1 MTTSEPGSAV
11 AGSVGTP
18 DHFFSDPLG
27 HEPVRAELFGLD
39 RLEAHARQLAA
50 HVRRAPVVAGRPLLR
65 RFMHNR
71 RCLLTAHR
79 EISAAY
85 RRQERFGPDAEW
97 LLDNFHIVTEALI
110 EIRTDLPRGYYQ
122 LLPKIKGGPLDGLP
136 RVYAVALE
144 LVAHCDSCLD
154 EGHITRFVEAFQT
167 ITPLTIGELWA
178 IPIMLRLVVVDNLRR
193 LAAQILLRPRR
204 PERGGDVGG
213 ALPGRRRRGAVPPRG
228 EPGWSDSFIV
238 QLLDWMHERGAA
250 VAPGVEWLEN
260 HLCGCDLTTHA
271 VLARERQRQ
280 AANQVSIGNCVTT
293 LRVLSALDWAAFFE
307 RTSRVEAELRQDPA
321 GVYARQDFPTR
332 DRYRREVEKLSRGS
346 RYDELEVA
354 RQAVGMAARR
364 ADSEPPANH
373 VGYYLI
379 DEGRT
384 ELERL
389 LRYRSKP
396 RDAFRTFVLNRPRLV
411 YFGGLAVVV
420 AVAVGALASY
430 AAASASGTVAV
441 VLAVAAV
448 LAALPPAGD
457 IAVSLVNSWLTSFLP
472 PRVLPKLRFKEGI
485 PADCATFVVMPT
497 LLARPQ
503 SAAGLLE
510 QLEIHYLANPD
521 PRLRFALLTDF
532 ADAPAEHMPEDDA
545 IVRAALDGVRALN
558 ERYADGG
565 PDASSSSTA
574 AAWNPAQGCWMGWER
589 KRGKLSEFNRLLR
602 GARDTS
608 YTVRAATVDRL
619 PRIRYVIT
627 LDADT
632 QLPHDAARRLVGTL
646 AHPLNRPRFDPAQRP
661 RRRGYGVLQPRVSFH
676 LTRPPRRGS
685 PAFSAARPG
694 IDPYTTAVSDI
705 YQDLFGAAPSPA
717 RASTTWTPSRRPPA
731 APSPKTTSSATT

>member
-1 MTTSEPGSAV
+1 M
-11 AGSVGTP
+11 
-18 DHFFSDPLG
+18 
-27 HEPVRAELFGLD
+27 
-39 RLEAHARQLAA
+39 
-50 HVRRAPVVAGRPLLR
+50 
-65 RFMHNR
+65 
-71 RCLLTAHR
+71 
-79 EISAAY
+79 
-85 RRQERFGPDAEW
+85 
-97 LLDNFHIVTEALI
+97 
-110 EIRTDLPRGYYQ
+110 
-122 LLPKIKGGPLDGLP
+122 
-136 RVYAVALE
+136 
-144 LVAHCDSCLD
+144 
-154 EGHITRFVEAFQT
+154 
-167 ITPLTIGELWA
+167 
-178 IPIMLRLVVVDNLRR
+178 
-193 LAAQILLRPRR
+193 
-204 PERGGDVGG
+204 
-213 ALPGRRRRGAVPPRG
+213 
-228 EPGWSDSFIV
+228 

-307 RTSRVEAELRQDPA
+307 RTSRVEAELRQDPS

-346 RYDELEVA
+346 HYDELEVA
-354 RQAVGMAARR
+354 RQAVGMAAQR
-364 ADSEPPANH
+364 AHSEPPANH

-389 LRYRSKP
+389 LHYRSKP

-411 YFGGLAVVV
+411 YFSGLAVVV

-510 QLEIHYLANPD
+510 HLEIHHLSNPD
-521 PRLRFALLTDF
+521 PRLRLALLTDF
-532 ADAPAEHMPEDDA
+532 SDAPAEHMPEDDA
-545 IVRAALDGVRALN
+545 IVRAVLDGVRVLN

-565 PDASSSSTA
+565 PDRFYVFHRRRQ
-574 AAWNPAQGCWMGWER
+574 WNAAQGCWMGWER

-602 GARDTS
+602 GAATPV
-608 YTVRAATVDRL
+608 TPFRAATSTGCRASATSSRST
-619 PRIRYVIT
+619 PTRSCPTTPRAGSSPPWRIR
-627 LDADT
+627 
-632 QLPHDAARRLVGTL
+632 
-646 AHPLNRPRFDPAQRP
+646 
-661 RRRGYGVLQPRVSFH
+661 
-676 LTRPPRRGS
+676 
-685 PAFSAARPG
+685 
-694 IDPYTTAVSDI
+694 
-705 YQDLFGAAPSPA
+705 
-717 RASTTWTPSRRPPA
+717 
-731 APSPKTTSSATT
+731 